1 MKKHFLTFATM
12 ALLTACGGGTN
23 NNNTTTDSTTQE
35 VTTTAPAPSSSALEP
50 DFPDWQNR
58 FARPPYARVGDEY
71 DSQSRCDGEAR
82 PYRQEVGRRVQHLNA
97 QPALERTASS

>member
-35 VTTTAPAPSSSALEP
+35 ATNTVPAPSNSAPEP
-50 DFPDWQNR
+50 DFPDWQNSCNDGTNCEHQ
-58 FARPPYARVGDEY
+58 AC
-71 DSQSRCDGEAR
+71 RC
-82 PYRQEVGRRVQHLNA
+82 
-97 QPALERTASS
+97 